1 MCPVC
6 SVSAQPCRRGL
17 LERLGTARDPPTTRC
32 ICQPL
37 GGRSGEFTSVPRTY
51 RGRTLPERIVVHGNR
66 NNCRGAL
73 LQSFLAF
80 IADMCTAVISLAA
93 RNAPFPRVTI
103 KLWNELT
110 PKDRRF
116 ERAVHVSRRNN
127 SNNGLLGTGLQA
139 AYTLDNYMWLG
150 RASNKIPN
158 ERRGNAVPCGV
169 CGAFGVAVVAA
180 PRQNLEQ

>member
-1 MCPVC
+1 MCPVY

-17 LERLGTARDPPTTRC
+17 LERLGTAWDPPTTRC

-37 GGRSGEFTSVPRTY
+37 GGGSDELTSVLRTY
-51 RGRTLPERIVVHGNR
+51 RERTMPERIVVHRHLDNSR
-66 NNCRGAL
+66 SAL
-73 LQSFLAF
+73 LKTFFAF
-80 IADMCTAVISLAA
+80 FADLCTAVISLTA
-93 RNAPFPRVTI
+93 RNAPFPRVTV

-127 SNNGLLGTGLQA
+127 SKNGPLGTGPQA
-139 AYTLDNYMWLG
+139 AYTLGNYIWLG
-150 RASNKIPN
+150 RASNKTLN

-169 CGAFGVAVVAA
+169 CGVCDVCGFAVVAA
-180 PRQNLEQ
+180 S